1 VIHSGEIEIPRSHIV
16 RSTSN
21 PHIPVQS
28 QEPPHEDPTE
38 PVFTRPTMPQPAA
51 PRRFGRLAFLVAALA
66 PAIAAIVLRS
76 AQPPAPSPATTR
88 PVEAEQLA
96 QMIGSTLDDQAHA
109 AQLRAEAIA
118 SSSMLRAAIQT
129 DAATLADMAR
139 DQDVVFS
146 LGKGERIE
154 VYQASDAGP
163 VSLLALPSGA
173 TIAAIAPNTARLE
186 LAQGAVNVVVSAPVT
201 KQGGGV
207 AGVIA
212 LAAPIDLGRAKNQ
225 VFSQISGVAL
235 AGFGAP
241 IALGGG
247 VSAAGGTPVTVP
259 VQTTLAKGPALSI
272 TATLAAAP
280 VLANDNLLLYARY
293 ACAALA
299 TLFLLMYAISVI
311 TRR

>member
-1 VIHSGEIEIPRSHIV
+1 VIHSGEIEIPRSLIV
-16 RSTSN
+16 RSTSS
-21 PHIPVQS
+21 PHIPIQA
-28 QEPPHEDPTE
+28 QEAQPPHEDPTE

-76 AQPPAPSPATTR
+76 AQPPAPTVVR
-88 PVEAEQLA
+88 PVEAESLA
-96 QMIGSTLDDQAHA
+96 QLIGSTFDDQAHA

-118 SSSMLRAAIQT
+118 SSSMLRAGIQT

-146 LGKGERIE
+146 LGRGERIE
-154 VYQASDAGP
+154 VYQASGAGP
-163 VSLLALPSGA
+163 VSLLALPAGA
-173 TIAAIAPNTARLE
+173 SIAPIAANTARLE

-225 VFSQISGVAL
+225 VFTQISGVAL
-235 AGFGAP
+235 AGFGQP
-241 IALGGG
+241 IALGGRA
-247 VSAAGGTPVTVP
+247 SAAGGTPITVP

-280 VLANDNLLLYARY
+280 VLANDNVMLYARY

-299 TLFLLMYAISVI
+299 TLFLLMYVISVI